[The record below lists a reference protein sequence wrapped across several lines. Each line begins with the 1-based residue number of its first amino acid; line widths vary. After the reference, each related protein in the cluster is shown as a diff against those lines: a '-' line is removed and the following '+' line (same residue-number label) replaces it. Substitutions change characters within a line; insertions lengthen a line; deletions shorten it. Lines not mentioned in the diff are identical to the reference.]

1 MKGAIHL
8 SIITWKQS
16 HHMLEFLVEQNYL
29 QSLTE
34 RYFIQTKQTDF

>member
-16 HHMLEFLVEQNYL
+16 DHMLVVFVEQNYF

-34 RYFIQTKQTDF
+34 IHFIQAKQTDF